1 MTSGRGVAVE
11 LEDDPNEA
19 AKGFCGRTD
28 ADIEDM
34 IEEVERMLAI
44 LNDLIVTG
52 CDASKRPVRTYTA

>member
-11 LEDDPNEA
+11 LEDDANEA

-34 IEEVERMLAI
+34 IEEVERMQAI
-44 LNDLIVTG
+44 LNALIVTG
-52 CDASKRPVRTYTA
+52 CNASKRPVWTYTA